1 MSRRR
6 SRTVVFQT
14 LYENEFRST
23 SFNTLLDKKFFSKN
37 LNNSDTEF
45 VQSYLKGIEKHK
57 ACLDE
62 TISRHAKNW
71 KISRMSLVDLNIIR
85 LAVFEMLF
93 CPEIPD
99 KVALNEALELAKQFG
114 EKDSSKFV
122 NGVLNQIIQK

>member
-6 SRTVVFQT
+6 LRTVVFQT
-14 LYENEFRST
+14 LYESEFGNT

-37 LNNSDTEF
+37 LNSSDSNF
-45 VQSYLKGIEKHK
+45 VKNYLKGIKKHR

-62 TISRHAKNW
+62 TINRYSKNW
-71 KISRMSLVDLNIIR
+71 KINRMSLVDLNIIR
-85 LAVFEMLF
+85 LAIFEMLF

-114 EKDSSKFV
+114 EKNSSGFI
-122 NGVLNQIIQK
+122 NGILNQIIQK